1 MHQSE
6 SLVRQDN
13 GCFGEDTPIQTLPT
27 AVAVGLVF
35 PFHSPST
42 LRADRETGKT
52 LEEVET
58 ADLYH
63 RHGLAEGHLP
73 PNGRGDQQVIGR
85 QIKANAEFFQG
96 WDRWCGF
103 APSNVAKVSGTEVT

>member
-63 RHGLAEGHLP
+63 RHGLAEGIRYDA
-73 PNGRGDQQVIGR
+73 NGKMIHNQSILL
-85 QIKANAEFFQG
+85 E
-96 WDRWCGF
+96 
-103 APSNVAKVSGTEVT
+103 PVA